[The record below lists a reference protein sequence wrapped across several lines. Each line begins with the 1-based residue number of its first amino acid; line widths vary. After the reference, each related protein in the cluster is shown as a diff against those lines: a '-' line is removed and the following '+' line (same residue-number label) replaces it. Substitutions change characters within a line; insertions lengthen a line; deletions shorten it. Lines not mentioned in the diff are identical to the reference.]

1 MAALK
6 FLSDNANISVI
17 WMLTSFMAL
26 FIDFEI
32 LPVLGMM
39 SNIQLI
45 LDILGIMLQ
54 DSGSYLNLMF

>member
-1 MAALK
+1 
-6 FLSDNANISVI
+6 
-17 WMLTSFMAL
+17 MLTSFMAL